1 MSYYQFTNFVTDLLM
16 QRFKYDYIGAKN
28 LVTLLPVSTIIL
40 IPILSAVVLAVGKKG
55 IILTLSSLISF
66 GVYTYMQYLPAEPSH
81 KVTACIIL
89 TALFFSLY
97 STTIWSS
104 MTLVIPQQGTS
115 VALGLATT
123 IQNILMTA
131 LPILFGYVNQPRTV
145 KAYNTS
151 LTILRALG
159 VGAFIS
165 GIVVTIVDLKT
176 GKRLHLPENDKK
188 VMEAKSRA
196 TEEFRRTTN
205 VFSLDSGERRSMQFG
220 SISSKPG
227 NLVGEDDA
235 DMD

>member
-1 MSYYQFTNFVTDLLM
+1 M
-16 QRFKYDYIGAKN
+16 QRFKYAYIDAKN
-28 LVTLLPVSTIIL
+28 LVTLIPITTIIL
-40 IPILSAVVLAVGKKG
+40 IPIVSAVVLKVGKKG
-55 IILTLSSLISF
+55 IILTLSSMISF

-123 IQNILMTA
+123 IQNVLMTG
-131 LPILFGYVNQPRTV
+131 LPLLFGYINQPRTV

-151 LTILRALG
+151 LLILRALG
-159 VGAFIS
+159 IGAFIS
-165 GIVVTIVDLKT
+165 GIVVTIVDFKT
-176 GKRLHLPENDKK
+176 GKRLHLPENDEK
-188 VMEAKSRA
+188 VLEAKSRA
-196 TEEFRRTTN
+196 SEAFRRTTN
-205 VFSLDSGERRSMQFG
+205 VFSLGNEDRKSMQYG
-220 SISSKPG
+220 SVSSQRE
-227 NLVGEDDA
+227 NFIGEDDA

>member
-1 MSYYQFTNFVTDLLM
+1 M
-16 QRFKYDYIGAKN
+16 QRFKYEYIDAKN
-28 LVTLLPVSTIIL
+28 LVTLIPITTIIL
-40 IPILSAVVLAVGKKG
+40 IPIVSAVVLTVGKKG
-55 IILTLSSLISF
+55 IILTLSSMISF

-123 IQNILMTA
+123 IQNVLMTG
-131 LPILFGYVNQPRTV
+131 LPLLFGYINQPRTV

-151 LTILRALG
+151 LLILRALG
-159 VGAFIS
+159 IGAFIS
-165 GIVVTIVDLKT
+165 GIVVTVVDFKT
-176 GKRLHLPENDKK
+176 GKRLHLPEKDKK
-188 VMEAKSRA
+188 VLEAKSRA

-205 VFSLDSGERRSMQFG
+205 VFSLGNEDRKSMQYG
-220 SISSKPG
+220 SVSSQPQ
-227 NLVGEDDA
+227 NFIGEDDA